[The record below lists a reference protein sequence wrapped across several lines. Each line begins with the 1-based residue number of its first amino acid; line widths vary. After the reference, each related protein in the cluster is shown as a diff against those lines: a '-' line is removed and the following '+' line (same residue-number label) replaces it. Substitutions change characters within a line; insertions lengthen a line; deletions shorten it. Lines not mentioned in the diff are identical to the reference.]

1 MILIYLDPGS
11 GSFLLQLLIA
21 AIAGLT
27 IAVGSQWSKI
37 KRWFGKNKNKTE
49 IGDDEDDEEKPGA

>member
-37 KRWFGKNKNKTE
+37 KRFFNKNKKNTE
-49 IGDDEDDEEKPGA
+49 ADDDEDDEEQPGA

>member
-37 KRWFGKNKNKTE
+37 KRLLNKNKKKAETDN
-49 IGDDEDDEEKPGA
+49 GEDDEQQPGA